1 MAHCTVM
8 PFRVTVV
15 LIALALLGGCGT
27 RTESPLERAGSLF
40 ANAEFN
46 QALQVCDD
54 ALAVTDDPQ
63 ELAELQQLRG
73 RCFIE
78 QAHRLQLGNH
88 AEAAEAKLNEAIDAL
103 THSLE
108 SAEGPKALYLRGMAY
123 QMLGDEQRS
132 LADERRAHEID
143 PEYQTAWTNEPQE
156 EPLDLDLSSQR
167 LDVDEVESASTSQQS
182 SDASAIAASEEDSQK
197 SLFGAEEEDEIAADA
212 TAATRASDPSQTTA
226 TNSNSANRRNASSGK
241 APEYRGQPA
250 SPGSLSIA
258 GSRSEFGRAPW
269 QPGQLTTDKTS
280 EPKDGEGTE
289 DGDSEPNVEERDGA
303 DPNSSETPTDSDD
316 EPSSPEPT
324 RPRPNVIWSPA
335 IVPWSS
341 TAPSVGP
348 AAPPTTGIGGG
359 YTGSPPPF
367 SPIVTPTAPTT
378 GLGGGPLRTPWQNL
392 GGGPAANPFAPPTP
406 FGPGTPLPQSGLAN
420 PPTMPQAPTPRGM
433 PGPTGWPQQPVGTPL
448 PPTFGPGLTPQSMP
462 STGVQRTVSPFQQ

>member
-1 MAHCTVM
+1 MAHSTVM
-8 PFRVTVV
+8 PFRFTVV
-15 LIALALLGGCGT
+15 LIALGVLAGCGT
-27 RTESPLERAGSLF
+27 RTQSPLERAGSLF

-46 QALQVCDD
+46 QALKICDE
-54 ALAVTDDPQ
+54 AIAVTDDPQ

-78 QAHRLQLGNH
+78 QAHRLQLGNQNDV
-88 AEAAEAKLNEAIDAL
+88 AEAKLNEAIDAL
-103 THSLE
+103 TQSLE
-108 SAEGPKALYLRGMAY
+108 RAEGPKALYLRSMAY

-156 EPLDLDLSSQR
+156 EPLDLDLASQGSGG
-167 LDVDEVESASTSQQS
+167 DEVESASPSQQS
-182 SDASAIAASEEDSQK
+182 SDASAFASSEENSREG
-197 SLFGAEEEDEIAADA
+197 LFGAEEEEMAADA
-212 TAATRASDPSQTTA
+212 AANRTRDASPTSA
-226 TNSNSANRRNASSGK
+226 TNTNAMNRRNASSGK

-269 QPGQLTTDKTS
+269 QPGQLTTKETS
-280 EPKDGEGTE
+280 DPKDDEGPE
-289 DGDSEPNVEERDGA
+289 DGDSEPTVEERDGA
-303 DPNSSETPTDSDD
+303 EPNSSETPTDSD
-316 EPSSPEPT
+316 EESSPPEPT

-341 TAPSVGP
+341 PAPSVGP

-359 YTGSPPPF
+359 YTGSPTPF
-367 SPIVTPTAPTT
+367 SRILTPTAPTT
-378 GLGGGPLRTPWQNL
+378 GLGGAPLRTPRQNL
-392 GGGPAANPFAPPTP
+392 GGGPTANPFAPPAP
-406 FGPGTPLPQSGLAN
+406 FGPGTRLPQVGMAN
-420 PPTMPQAPTPRGM
+420 PPSMPQAPTPPGM
-433 PGPTGWPQQPVGTPL
+433 PGPTGWPQQTVGTPL
-448 PPTFGPGLTPQSMP
+448 PPTFGPGLAPQPMP